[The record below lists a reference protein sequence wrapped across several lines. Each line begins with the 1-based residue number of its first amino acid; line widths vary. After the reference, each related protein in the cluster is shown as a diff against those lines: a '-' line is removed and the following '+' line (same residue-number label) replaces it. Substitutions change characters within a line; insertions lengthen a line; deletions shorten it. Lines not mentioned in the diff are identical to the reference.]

1 MIKLFKYHHPPF
13 VKHVLAPQN
22 EFGMQKNTWSIYKSF
37 GNWEDPPPPL
47 WEKFPNNPVIFF
59 WERTLSSVICQ
70 SYSFFICHPYPRLF
84 PSQLDSC
91 QHTSLQR
98 WEKREMWRASP
109 SKLTQRRTRRDCVT
123 GEFSS
128 WTTSP
133 IPLLTGR
140 PSPPSPRFGQ
150 IPASHSSQEEW
161 YTCKTEMEI
170 SI

>member
-1 MIKLFKYHHPPF
+1 M
-13 VKHVLAPQN
+13 
-22 EFGMQKNTWSIYKSF
+22 G
-37 GNWEDPPPPL
+37 
-47 WEKFPNNPVIFF
+47 
-59 WERTLSSVICQ
+59 LSSVICQ
-70 SYSFFICHPYPRLF
+70 SYSFFICHLDTISLTSIRWIKSSILF
-84 PSQLDSC
+84 FINIIPIHCSPV
-91 QHTSLQR
+91 SLTLANIR

-109 SKLTQRRTRRDCVT
+109 SKLTQRRTMRTRRDCVT

-128 WTTSP
+128 WTSSP